1 MLTLEDLET
10 GQLRTQAFVYGTH
23 PDPERSGGFIGI
35 EDITIRTVDAE
46 LPFDI
51 QIDSGSIGGPS
62 AGLAF
67 TLTLIDLLTEGELTG
82 GNRVAVTGTIT
93 GGGTVGNVGGVAQKA
108 AAAEDQGAVMFI
120 VPVESVEDA
129 ESTTDSLDIV
139 GVASLE
145 EALEALASLGGDID
159 ELALD
164 VSTAN

>member
-1 MLTLEDLET
+1 MI
-10 GQLRTQAFVYGTH
+10 
-23 PDPERSGGFIGI
+23 RS
-35 EDITIRTVDAE
+35 VDAE

-108 AAAEDQGAVMFI
+108 AAAEDEGAAMFI
-120 VPVESVEDA
+120 VPIDRVEDA
-129 ESTTDSLDIV
+129 ESTTSTLDIV
-139 GVASLE
+139 GVSSLD
-145 EALEALASLGGDID
+145 EALAALASLGGDID

-164 VSTAN
+164 VSAAN